1 MIRAVVQGYL
11 AFPPCHSIIE
21 KLYITIMNQEDW
33 GVVPYMDIIHTCI
46 VELNANDIITI
57 LVYMETKLLRQK
69 EMTKKSI
76 DLD

>member
-1 MIRAVVQGYL
+1 
-11 AFPPCHSIIE
+11 
-21 KLYITIMNQEDW
+21 
-33 GVVPYMDIIHTCI
+33 MDIIHTCI